1 MSKAA
6 KTVDATKI
14 ENLPFEDSLK
24 RLESVVES
32 MESSDLP
39 LETLLRLYEEGTQ
52 LSKVCQARLAD
63 AELKIQKLEK
73 SASGEMTLKTLSP
86 ELAED

>member
-14 ENLPFEDSLK
+14 ENLPFEESLK

-73 SASGEMTLKTLSP
+73 SASGELTLKTLSP

>member
-14 ENLPFEDSLK
+14 ENLPFEESLK